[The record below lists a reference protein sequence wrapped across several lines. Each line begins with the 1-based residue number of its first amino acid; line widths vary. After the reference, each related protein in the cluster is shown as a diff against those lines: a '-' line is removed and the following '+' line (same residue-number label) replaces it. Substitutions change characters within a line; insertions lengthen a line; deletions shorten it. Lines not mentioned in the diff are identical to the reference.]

1 MKTMVEQLAIRGGA
15 PEFADVLHVG
25 RPNIGDQKELFARI
39 QGALDRRWLTNHG
52 PLVQE
57 FESRV
62 AALLGVRHC
71 IAMCNATVALEIVIR
86 ALGLTGE
93 VIVPSF
99 TFVASVHSLL
109 WQGITP
115 VFCDVDPVTH
125 MLDVAAAEELITERT
140 TGIMG
145 VHLWGGGCDVTG
157 LTRLAQRHRLRL
169 IFDAAHAFACSI
181 GGRMIGGFG
190 DAEVFSFHA
199 TKFLNTF
206 EGGAVTTNDDALAAR
221 LRSMA
226 NFGFAGYDHVTE
238 LGTNGKMNEICA
250 AMGLTGL
257 AALDTLVA
265 HNRRNHAAYVE
276 QLAGVPGVR
285 VIGFPSGQRGNWQY
299 VVLQIDRAAAGIDRD
314 TLMAALH
321 AERVFARRYFYPGC
335 HRMEPYHTMFP
346 EAGARLPVTTE
357 LTRTILCLPTGTSID
372 EETIARV
379 AAIIRLSVAHAA
391 EVTACVEATTVS
403 GVAS

>member
-1 MKTMVEQLAIRGGA
+1 MKTLVDQLAICGGT

-25 RPNIGDQKELFARI
+25 RPNIGDQAALFARI
-39 QGALDRRWLTNHG
+39 QGALDRRWLTNNG

-62 AALLGVRHC
+62 AAHLGVRHC
-71 IAMCNATVALEIVIR
+71 VAMCNATVALEILIR
-86 ALGLTGE
+86 GLGLTGE

-99 TFVASVHSLL
+99 TFVASAHSLL
-109 WQGITP
+109 WQQVTP

-125 MLDVAAAEELITERT
+125 TLDVAAAEELITERT

-145 VHLWGGGCDVTG
+145 VHLWGGACDVAG
-157 LTRLAQRHRLRL
+157 LTRLAERHRLKL
-169 IFDAAHAFACSI
+169 MFDAAHAFASSI

-190 DAEVFSFHA
+190 NAEVFSFHA

-226 NFGFAGYDHVTE
+226 NFGFAGYDNVTE
-238 LGTNGKMNEICA
+238 LGTNGKMSEISA

-257 AALDTLVA
+257 ESLDTLIA
-265 HNRRNHAAYVE
+265 HNRRNHAAYAE
-276 QLAGVPGVR
+276 ALAGVPGVR
-285 VIGFPSGQRGNWQY
+285 VIGFPPEQKVNWQY
-299 VVLQIDRAAAGIDRD
+299 MVLQIDRDAAGLDRD
-314 TLMAALH
+314 TLMASLH
-321 AERVFARRYFYPGC
+321 AERVMARRYFYPGC
-335 HRMEPYHTMFP
+335 HRMEPYRTMFP
-346 EAGARLPVTTE
+346 DADARLPVTAE
-357 LTRTILCLPTGTSID
+357 LTRSILCLPTGTSID
-372 EETIARV
+372 TDTIARV
-379 AAIIRLSVAHAA
+379 ASIIRLSVQHAA
-391 EVTACVEATTVS
+391 EVTARVEATKVS